1 LIAGSFVEQFEGVGE
16 VFVEEVVVE
25 EFSDELTE
33 DTKGEMLLSRT
44 RPKEVMNGKER
55 MSWLGEI
62 PISETRYFGCSG
74 LPSAGDVVRGGDTAT
89 RGRVFGWKEPDGG
102 QENDCNRSPTP
113 PMEEVSNLEGPVI
126 WPVDIAWLLLDSKF
140 VVERE
145 EKAIAEEI
153 GGGPLVSWEE
163 WDMNEVSAQLLVG

>member
-16 VFVEEVVVE
+16 VFLEELVE
-25 EFSDELTE
+25 EFSDDLAE

-55 MSWLGEI
+55 MSWLREI

-74 LPSAGDVVRGGDTAT
+74 LSSAGDVVRGGDTAT

-113 PMEEVSNLEGPVI
+113 PMEEVSNLEGPVV
-126 WPVDIAWLLLDSKF
+126 WPVDIVWLLDSKF

-145 EKAIAEEI
+145 ENVTAEEI
-153 GGGPLVSWEE
+153 RGGPLVSWEE
-163 WDMNEVSAQLLVG
+163 WDMNEVSAQLSVG